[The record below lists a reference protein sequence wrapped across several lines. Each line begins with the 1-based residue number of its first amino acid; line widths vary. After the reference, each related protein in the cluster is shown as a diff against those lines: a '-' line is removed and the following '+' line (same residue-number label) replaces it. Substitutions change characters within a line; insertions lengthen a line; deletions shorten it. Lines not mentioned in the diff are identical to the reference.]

1 MQMHKRDS
9 NAPSERTWAHCAK
22 QSCALLTRLWAHVTP
37 WISMNVSFFFA
48 LSATLLIPLEAW
60 LLLKI
65 HRNITFAEMNELEYI
80 IFVFIQKK
88 IQYLIN
94 MTRENEF
101 KHYFL
106 SFILFPYKC
115 LLKTYF
121 N

>member
-1 MQMHKRDS
+1 MY
-9 NAPSERTWAHCAK
+9 PS
-22 QSCALLTRLWAHVTP
+22 
-37 WISMNVSFFFA
+37 FFA

-101 KHYFL
+101 KLYFL